1 METGSSHLAFVFPGQ
16 GSQYVGM
23 GKDVYDASPAARQV
37 FHQAEEILGIR
48 LRQLIFEGPEEA
60 LRQTINAQP
69 AILTVSVAILAAL
82 RERWGH
88 RSSLLQPQVVAGHS
102 LGQYA
107 ALVASNAL
115 DFREAVLLVRE
126 RGRLMQES
134 GQERPGGMAAVIG
147 LDHRILEDICRRVQN
162 LGLVWPANYNAP
174 SQIVLSG
181 ELPAL
186 AAAIELAIAEGAR
199 RVVQLAVSI
208 AAHSP
213 LMRRAA
219 EQFAEIVQRFGIR
232 DAQIPVISNITAQM
246 IRSAEEVRRELV
258 HHICESVRW
267 TQSVRAMVESG
278 VTTVVEIGPGDV
290 LASLSRRIQRNLV
303 AISLNDWE
311 KISAYPTLLP
321 AGPTPPDPA

>member
-37 FHQAEEILGIR
+37 FHQAEEILGIK

-88 RSSLLQPQVVAGHS
+88 RRSLLQPQVVAGHS

-246 IRSAEEVRRELV
+246 IRSAEEVRRELI

-321 AGPTPPDPA
+321 AGPTLPDPA

>member
-23 GKDVYDASPAARQV
+23 GKDIYDASPAARQV
-37 FHQAEEILGIR
+37 FHQAEEILGIK

-82 RERWGH
+82 RERWGQ

-246 IRSAEEVRRELV
+246 IRSAEEVRRELI

-290 LASLSRRIQRNLV
+290 LASLSRRIQRNLA